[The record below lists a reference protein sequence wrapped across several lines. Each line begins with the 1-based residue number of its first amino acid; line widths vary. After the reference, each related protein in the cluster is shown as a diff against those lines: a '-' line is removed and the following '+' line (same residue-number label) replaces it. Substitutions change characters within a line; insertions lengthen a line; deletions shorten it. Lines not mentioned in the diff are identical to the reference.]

1 MKIIEY
7 FSNLVIPLV
16 FLLILVYGLKEKKQ
30 IFELFLEGVNDGIK
44 IVWNIFPT
52 LIGFFVAV
60 GALRSSGLLN
70 DLINLLSP
78 ITNLF
83 GFPEEIMPLAFIR
96 PISGSTSIA
105 VGTDIMKQYGVDS
118 KIGLIAAT
126 IMGSTETT
134 LYIIAIYSSQVKVKK
149 TRKVLLA
156 ALVGD
161 IIGILVSVVFWNIMS

>member
-7 FSNLVIPLV
+7 FSNLAIPVV
-16 FLLILVYGLKEKKQ
+16 FLVILFFGLKEKKQ
-30 IFELFLEGVNDGIK
+30 IFELFLDGVKDGIK
-44 IVWNIFPT
+44 VVWNIFPT
-52 LIGFFVAV
+52 LIGLFVAV
-60 GALRSSGLLN
+60 GALRSSGILN

-78 ITNLF
+78 ITDFL
-83 GFPEEIMPLAFIR
+83 GFPEEIMTLAFIR

-126 IMGSTETT
+126 IMGSIETT
-134 LYIIAIYSSQVKVKK
+134 LYTIAIYSSQVKVKK

-156 ALVGD
+156 ALIGD
-161 IIGILVSVVFWNIMS
+161 IVGMLVSVVFWHIMS